1 MRLLTALIIPTIP
14 LHGQEPAGH
23 WAFDG
28 NLASQ
33 RLEESYGRE
42 TLNATAEIV
51 PSIWASRINFGQTL
65 ANESSPQYL
74 SLPNLDELAPGA
86 SDFSISV
93 WLKRTSNSGSTA
105 GIIDALGCIGNGF
118 QLFFQADNSIR
129 VRLDDTDNQTVI
141 ADTSGPQFAL
151 NTWRHCY
158 LAIDRQNDR
167 AHILLDGI
175 EATTA
180 GGIDISSLTGSLT
193 PNQNWWIGTLNS
205 STPSHGE
212 IDDLAIFQR
221 LLTPEE
227 ISDLASGKTILS
239 LFPPAPEIPRV
250 EIDPPSGLLPAGN
263 LGTLTGEPDL
273 EIRYTTD
280 GTEPTKSSTAT
291 PSSPAN
297 SPKKPILEPTNSIS
311 DKAHPV
317 PKKANSQRRKPQRP
331 QAPQRRLPFSK
342 TGRLASLRNSRQ
354 PSPMTRLAAL
364 LCCIPSL
371 ALAETRIPSDEH
383 FRVDT
388 IATGFVDTMEMAVT
402 PTGEILIIERTGA
415 LKIVDPKTG
424 DVSTI
429 DTIPVEVRKDE
440 FARECG
446 LLGITLDPKFSE
458 NQWLYLYYS
467 IKDDPKHRLARFQLK
482 EGKLSSQK
490 TLLDVPHDREN
501 ATCHE
506 GGSLAFGP
514 DGCLYLSTGDN
525 TCPFQSDGSAPIDE
539 RPDRKWYDAQRSAAN
554 TNDLRGKILR
564 IKPTPEGGYTIPDG
578 NLFPVGTAKTRPEIY
593 VMGCRNPYRISID
606 SETNFLYWGKVG
618 PDAGGDSK
626 RGPRGYDEIN
636 QARKAGNFGWPYFIA
651 DNKPYAD
658 YDFATKKTGPKFDP
672 TKPVNH
678 SPNNTGLT
686 ELPPAQP
693 AFWHYPRA
701 SACAG
706 PVFYSKN
713 FPQSGPG
720 LPKEFDSCLIAYDWT
735 STWIRV
741 IKLDEK
747 GDIVWNE
754 PWLSKFRFVHPGDM
768 AMGPQGEL
776 YILEYGTAWYDGNDG
791 ALKRV
796 TYSTEPKAIEVPDSD
811 PRMVGLPKDHPGSK
825 LIASTTCLACHT
837 TTQKSI
843 GPTYKEV
850 AKKYAKDP
858 EAVSR
863 LAEKILNGGTGVWG
877 QQPMPPHPQHNI
889 EETQQM
895 VEAILKVGAK

>member
-1 MRLLTALIIPTIP
+1 MNIKPALNRRSNALHHQALI
-14 LHGQEPAGH
+14 
-23 WAFDG
+23 
-28 NLASQ
+28 LAAMIYQ
-33 RLEESYGRE
+33 VL
-42 TLNATAEIV
+42 TM
-51 PSIWASRINFGQTL
+51 
-65 ANESSPQYL
+65 
-74 SLPNLDELAPGA
+74 
-86 SDFSISV
+86 
-93 WLKRTSNSGSTA
+93 
-105 GIIDALGCIGNGF
+105 
-118 QLFFQADNSIR
+118 
-129 VRLDDTDNQTVI
+129 VI
-141 ADTSGPQFAL
+141 M
-151 NTWRHCY
+151 
-158 LAIDRQNDR
+158 
-167 AHILLDGI
+167 IL
-175 EATTA
+175 
-180 GGIDISSLTGSLT
+180 
-193 PNQNWWIGTLNS
+193 W
-205 STPSHGE
+205 
-212 IDDLAIFQR
+212 
-221 LLTPEE
+221 
-227 ISDLASGKTILS
+227 
-239 LFPPAPEIPRV
+239 
-250 EIDPPSGLLPAGN
+250 
-263 LGTLTGEPDL
+263 
-273 EIRYTTD
+273 
-280 GTEPTKSSTAT
+280 
-291 PSSPAN
+291 
-297 SPKKPILEPTNSIS
+297 KP
-311 DKAHPV
+311 
-317 PKKANSQRRKPQRP
+317 
-331 QAPQRRLPFSK
+331 LPFSK
-342 TGRLASLRNSRQ
+342 TGRLASSHNSRQ

-371 ALAETRIPSDEH
+371 AFAETRIPSDEH

-388 IATGFVDTMEMAVT
+388 IATGFVDAMEMAVT
-402 PTGEILIIERTGA
+402 PTGEILIVERTGA

-482 EGKLSSQK
+482 DGQLSTQK
-490 TLLDVPHDREN
+490 TLLEIPQDREN

-525 TCPFQSDGSAPIDE
+525 TCPFESNGSAPIDE

-578 NLFPVGTAKTRPEIY
+578 NLFPVGTTKTRPEIY

-606 SETNFLYWGKVG
+606 PETNYLYWGKVG

-658 YDFATKKTGPKFDP
+658 YDFAAKKTGPKFDP
-672 TKPVNH
+672 AKPVNH

-754 PWLSKFRFVHPGDM
+754 PWLSKFRFIHPGDM

-796 TYSTEPKAIEVPDSD
+796 TYSTEAKTIEIPDSD
-811 PRMVGLPKDHPGSK
+811 PRMIGLPLDHPGSK

-843 GPTYKEV
+843 GPTYTEV

-858 EAVSR
+858 EAVPR
-863 LAEKILNGGTGVWG
+863 LAEKILKGGTGVWG

-895 VEAILKVGAK
+895 VEAILKVGAQ